1 MGRGKYS
8 RIERRRRGCLS
19 GCLTR
24 ILVLLGLAALLF
36 VGACMTGI
44 ITNDERTGEPII
56 SFSNV
61 HAPDLSDFQLDVSTL
76 GTSAQKLFSQLPV
89 FHYKYGVKSEGL
101 TVKLLHAGDGECIL
115 VVSDGYVLVADAG
128 SGSGNWI
135 SGQMLLGGVRHINAL
150 AALSSDDTNI
160 SGMKTLLTR
169 YKPQYLL
176 YQDSQVKGK
185 AYNALMEAAAAQ
197 NGLSRLA
204 ARRGLGFQLG
214 RSTVSVL
221 GPLTT
226 YHSDSMDDGL
236 TLRIDYGKTRILLLG
251 TVHAGGAS
259 DLTRLG
265 KELTAD
271 VLVAGSGGAG
281 LTAALLE
288 SVRPRYVLVA
298 GVPDEAAI
306 SRARTW
312 GANVMTVR
320 EKGVL
325 GVHTD
330 GEQLTLE

>member
-1 MGRGKYS
+1 MGRGKHS
-8 RIERRRRGCLS
+8 RIERRRGGCLS

-36 VGACMTGI
+36 VGACMTGV
-44 ITNDERTGEPII
+44 ITNDEQTGEPKI

-61 HAPDLSDFQLDVSTL
+61 HAPDLSGVQLDFSSL
-76 GTSAQKLFSQLPV
+76 GTTAQGVLSHLPS
-89 FHYKYGVKSEGL
+89 FRYKFGVKGEGL
-101 TVKLLHAGDGECIL
+101 TVKLLHAGDGECIF
-115 VVSDGYVLVADAG
+115 VVSDGYVLVGDAG

-135 SGQMLLGGVRHINAL
+135 SLQMLLGGVRHINAL

-160 SGMKTLLTR
+160 GGMKTLLTR

-185 AYNALMEAAAAQ
+185 AYNAMVQAADSLT
-197 NGLSRLA
+197 GLNRLT

-214 RSTVSVL
+214 RATVSVL

-236 TLRIDYGKTRILLLG
+236 TLRIDYGRTRVLLLG

-265 KELTAD
+265 SELTAD

-281 LTAALLE
+281 LTNALLE
-288 SVRPRYVLVA
+288 AVRPRYVLVA
-298 GVPDEAAI
+298 GVPDEAAV

-312 GANVMTVR
+312 GANVMTVHD
-320 EKGVL
+320 KGVL
-325 GVHTD
+325 GVYTD
-330 GEQLTLE
+330 GETLTLE

>member
-1 MGRGKYS
+1 MGRGKHS
-8 RIERRRRGCLS
+8 TIERRRGGCLS
-19 GCLTR
+19 GCLRR

-36 VGACMTGI
+36 VLACMTGI

-61 HAPDLSDFQLDVSTL
+61 HAPDMNGFHLDFSSMGKTVEN
-76 GTSAQKLFSQLPV
+76 LFSHLPV
-89 FHYKYGVKSEGL
+89 FHYNLGVKADGL
-101 TVKLLHAGDGECIL
+101 TVKLLHAGDGECVF
-115 VVSDGYVLVADAG
+115 VVSDGFVLVADAG

-135 SGQMLLGGVRHINAL
+135 SAQMLLGGVRHINAL

-169 YKPQYLL
+169 YKPKYLI

-185 AYNALMEAAAAQ
+185 AFNAMLDSAAALS
-197 NGLSRLA
+197 GLERLA

-221 GPLTT
+221 GPVTT

-236 TLRIDYGKTRILLLG
+236 TMRIDYGKTRVLLLG
-251 TVHAGGAS
+251 TIHSGGAS

-265 KELTAD
+265 KELMAD
-271 VLVAGSGGAG
+271 VLVAGSGGTG
-281 LTAALLE
+281 LTPALLE
-288 SVRPRYVLVA
+288 AVRPRYVLVA

-325 GVHTD
+325 SVHTN
-330 GEQLTLE
+330 GEILTLE